1 MQKYEA
7 GKLFKPGKTHYQE
20 GIKFDFNQSG
30 GALYIMYDRPTP
42 KEIEEIRRGK
52 LQLGI
57 LEKSDIIFLLF
68 KFGSLPWMDAPYS
81 CHLSEPY
88 VFDKVEEGTGYGMTV
103 FLIDASTG
111 ILKVI
116 RQIGWPSKMSRL
128 FTDYVIEQQSK
139 PFDNMMYFRTVDSV
153 YNNYSTNDMVR
164 MAETFKIRGQ
174 E

>member
-68 KFGSLPWMDAPYS
+68 KFGSLNWMDTPYS

-88 VFDKVEEGTGYGMTV
+88 VFDEVEEGTGYGMTV
-103 FLIDASTG
+103 FLIDAATG

-116 RQIGWPSKMSRL
+116 RQIGWPSRMSRL
-128 FTDYVIEQQSK
+128 FTSYVIEQQNK
-139 PFDNMMYFRTVDSV
+139 PFDRAIYDRVLNNI
-153 YNNYSTNDMVR
+153 YNNYTTDSLVR
-164 MAETFKIRGQ
+164 MAQTFRLR
-174 E
+174 EE